1 MFAVRA
7 IATSMSGAGGKKLFN
22 IVPAPIVSHD
32 TNHPPLQPTHPR
44 VTEIY
49 QLLILTFLHAADD
62 IQTLSRTPCSVAP
75 PTEIP
80 PEAPWSY
87 DPGRFMDTALLNCFR
102 IREKRSASRRSDV
115 AYVG

>member
-62 IQTLSRTPCSVAP
+62 IQTLSRTPL
-75 PTEIP
+75 IP
-80 PEAPWSY
+80 PVNP
-87 DPGRFMDTALLNCFR
+87 P
-102 IREKRSASRRSDV
+102 
-115 AYVG
+115 